1 MPPVTINMQRTGE
14 NIRSLRVANGISV
27 QSLAERLGFSTTHII
42 YRWQRG
48 EVLPSIDSLVILS
61 ELFGVSMN
69 EIIAVDP
76 LPARD

>member
-48 EVLPSIDSLVILS
+48 ERS
-61 ELFGVSMN
+61 
-69 EIIAVDP
+69 
-76 LPARD
+76 